1 MVILHS
7 EFTADSAVV
16 KFNTLIG
23 YLSLLFCL
31 DIDCKFVKLHV
42 SKFSVL

>member
-1 MVILHS
+1 MAFLHS
-7 EFTADSAVV
+7 EFTADSAIF
-16 KFNTLIG
+16 KFGTLNG

-31 DIDCKFVKLHV
+31 DIDCKFVKLYV